1 MTDDRLRMGR
11 VRFGSGSTPAWIPAA
26 TIGTAAAI
34 FVGAIAAWISP
45 TAHLWAFIIF
55 AVCLWS
61 PLTMACWG
69 VLVDRESMR
78 GAVSDPEQSV
88 ESSWYD
94 KSAQGVFH
102 DALIVCGLG
111 AGIFAFWPIET
122 ELSWVLMGVLVL
134 LMCDFGVRYL
144 INKVRG

>member
-11 VRFGSGSTPAWIPAA
+11 ARFSSGSTPAWIPAA
-26 TIGTAAAI
+26 AIGTVIAI
-34 FVGAIAAWISP
+34 LIGAIAAGISP
-45 TAHLWAFIIF
+45 TAHFLAFAVF

-61 PLTMACWG
+61 PVTMICWA

-78 GAVSDPEQSV
+78 GAVSDPEESV

-94 KSAQGVFH
+94 KSAQGAFH
-102 DALIVCGLG
+102 DALIACGLG

-122 ELSWVLMGVLVL
+122 ELAWVLMGVTVL
-134 LMCDFGVRYL
+134 LMCDFGIRYL
-144 INKVRG
+144 INKVHG